1 MAARWIAT
9 GYLQNS
15 GNVEYLGDDQPE
27 GYRFYMYELEDPRDG
42 KVFYIGK
49 GTGNRIL
56 HHERDAAKLAGDNIQ
71 KELTIRSIW
80 DDGLQV
86 VRRIRSW
93 HKTSAQAIT
102 AERVR
107 INELGLDSITNIS
120 RGSYGEDYRAG
131 VTSAILLDRYK
142 GLMEKASGI
151 RRANLEMICRELQE
165 AVDMASKVCGV
176 SFSDC
181 SYYVP
186 TSSIK

>member
-9 GYLQNS
+9 GCLQNS
-15 GNVEYLGDDQPE
+15 GNVEYIGDDQPD
-27 GYRFYMYELEDPRDG
+27 GHRFYMYELEDPRDG
-42 KVFYIGK
+42 KVFYVGK

-56 HHERDAAKLAGDNIQ
+56 HHERDAAKWSGANIH
-71 KELTIRSIW
+71 KELMIRSIW
-80 DDGLQV
+80 KDGLQV

-93 HKTSAQAIT
+93 HRTSQQALS
-102 AERVR
+102 AERLR
-107 INELGLDSITNIS
+107 INELGLDSITNIA

-142 GLMEKASGI
+142 GLAAKASGVKL
-151 RRANLEMICRELQE
+151 ANLEMICRELQE
-165 AVDMASKVCGV
+165 AVDVASKVCGV

-186 TSSIK
+186 VSSIK